1 MSEKIFSAI
10 EFAAKAHSGQ
20 FRKGTNI
27 PYIIHPIRVAKI
39 LIESRCPEDVVVAGI
54 LHDTLEDTS
63 VTVDDLREHFGDS
76 VASIV
81 ASVSEPN
88 KSDAWESRKKF
99 VIEALKNAPTEVLL
113 VACADHFDNIVE
125 IEDAFGMIGDDVW
138 LRFNRPKEQQGWYY
152 KTLAD
157 IFSHR
162 SDDER
167 IQFLAT
173 RLKYKVQKIFS

>member
-1 MSEKIFSAI
+1 MSERIFNAI
-10 EFAAKAHSGQ
+10 EFAAKAHKGQ
-20 FRKGTNI
+20 YRKGTNI

-63 VTVDDLREHFGDS
+63 VTIDEIREQFGDA
-76 VASIV
+76 VAAIV
-81 ASVSEPN
+81 VSVSEPN
-88 KSDAWESRKKF
+88 KLDAWEIRKRF
-99 VIEALKNAPTEVLL
+99 AIDSLKNAPNEVLL

-152 KTLAD
+152 KSLAD
-157 IFSHR
+157 IFSR
-162 SDDER
+162 RTDDER

-173 RLKYKVQKIFS
+173 RLKYKVQKIFA